1 MYRISFPTM
10 RSLIFVICGL
20 VIGTFSQPID
30 DEVSFTLNSGYEIL
44 TNRTYIAKP
53 ADVDPSS
60 TIVSPFPTANTYM

>member
-10 RSLIFVICGL
+10 RSLIFVICSL

-60 TIVSPFPTANTYM
+60 TIFSPFPTANTYM